1 MFAGSPDWEAE
12 LADDAFEA
20 RLPATKHMHQPAG
33 GGGGAG
39 SGTGSGGIGP
49 IRDTMVLTATIPA
62 DSPRFAVNVCPREHN
77 GGEEVGKILLTL
89 FSGHFEMGSRFFV
102 RFYFFRTP
110 LLDQH
115 ISL

>member
-20 RLPATKHMHQPAG
+20 RLPATKQQLQQQPEGGVGGAGGAAGSG
-33 GGGGAG
+33 GGGGV
-39 SGTGSGGIGP
+39 GP

-77 GGEEVGKILLTL
+77 GGEEVGKKKR
-89 FSGHFEMGSRFFV
+89 S
-102 RFYFFRTP
+102 
-110 LLDQH
+110 
-115 ISL
+115 